1 MRYVVYKQPLSLDRF
16 FVYDISLPESVS
28 CRLEYAFVLVVM
40 NRFQQVVTIHSFQT
54 SSDHIKVGTRERGHR
69 WDVGCVSLTM
79 NFAFQQNWV
88 TKLKETQEKWKKTLE
103 NTMYRASSPQ
113 DIRNP
118 NPSELSVNE
127 CMNSYFRTPSGVSM
141 CSRSNI
147 SVYDS
152 TADLCSTIDQ
162 SSPIPESYP
171 TRQSSAEEESQSFTF
186 SAKVSP
192 SATKH
197 KKSF

>member
-54 SSDHIKVGTRERGHR
+54 SSDHIK
-69 WDVGCVSLTM
+69 
-79 NFAFQQNWV
+79 QNWV

-103 NTMYRASSPQ
+103 NTMFRASSPQ

-171 TRQSSAEEESQSFTF
+171 TRQSSAEEESQSFSF